1 MKFKNLKIY
10 LLTIFTIFLFSLKTQ
25 AINVDIGGILL
36 PNNVFNN
43 NRNANIAFTLTQART
58 FIQNNDNQSPQ
69 LLLIERML
77 NNSNNVQI
85 TYQGNPIIT
94 INENNDPTV
103 TQSVIF
109 SLGNIPLTNQGT
121 IRFNGNQI
129 FIDFVSTNINNLHH
143 IDITNTEIN
152 QNNLNNLFNNVITT
166 NRGINF
172 LRRLDIPAENESFSL
187 FLRMMNNN
195 NYNIDHLQRIR
206 NNNREHLYV
215 ILTNGNICSIF
226 DFFYNIQQ

>member
-129 FIDFVSTNINNLHH
+129 FIDFVSTNIKIGRAH
-143 IDITNTEIN
+143 
-152 QNNLNNLFNNVITT
+152 V
-166 NRGINF
+166 
-172 LRRLDIPAENESFSL
+172 
-187 FLRMMNNN
+187 
-195 NYNIDHLQRIR
+195 
-206 NNNREHLYV
+206 
-215 ILTNGNICSIF
+215 
-226 DFFYNIQQ
+226 